1 MSVCSVGYYHIHVYM
16 YLLSLSD
23 CDSSSRDEGVSTSG
37 TVGQEIFALS
47 FRRVLNFMLS
57 SLRSFVEA

>member
-1 MSVCSVGYYHIHVYM
+1 M